1 MKHTGF
7 IVAIIATSVALT
19 AGAAMAQE
27 PGGMHRAP
35 ISFEDADQD
44 GNGEITKEEF
54 AARHQARFD
63 EADAN
68 SDGSLDREEMLA
80 SAMKRMEERVDAMI
94 ERFDADADGV
104 LSQDEMPK
112 PHASKRADKFFD
124 RMDKDESGSISKAEY
139 DEAQEHM
146 GKHGKDKSRKN

>member
-7 IVAIIATSVALT
+7 IAAIIASSVALT
-19 AGAAMAQE
+19 AGAALAQK

-63 EADAN
+63 EADTN
-68 SDGSLDREEMLA
+68 SDGSLDRDEMLLA
-80 SAMKRMEERVDAMI
+80 GQKRIEERVDALI
-94 ERFDADADGV
+94 ERFDEDEDGV

-112 PHASKRADKFFD
+112 PHNSKRADKFFD
-124 RMDKDESGSISKAEY
+124 RIDQDENGSISKAEY
-139 DEAQEHM
+139 EEAQEHM
-146 GKHGKDKSRKN
+146 GKHGKDKWRKN